1 MRWSLVRIH
10 GRGPFDLQKKWCVSC
25 SLLRDCSQVTSQLD
39 LHSNPTHGD
48 RQTHVKSCNHEG
60 FDLFPTSDVRI
71 PMKMTACYTSKWQNH
86 QEHFT
91 NLFYTFLV
99 VSCYILLRKL
109 ALQPFTNSTDLQSI
123 VPAMCSRSS
132 GGAAENVPHI
142 GQSNAQWWRIASLE
156 KWKKSTITHRDSWTS
171 RPVKA

>member
-10 GRGPFDLQKKWCVSC
+10 GRGPLTFKKLCVSC

-91 NLFYTFLV
+91 NLFCTFLV

-123 VPAMCSRSS
+123 DCSR
-132 GGAAENVPHI
+132 NV
-142 GQSNAQWWRIASLE
+142 L
-156 KWKKSTITHRDSWTS
+156 TILRWSCRKCTSHWSEQRTMMTHRKFGKVKEINDNPS
-171 RPVKA
+171 R

>member
-1 MRWSLVRIH
+1 MSQMRWSLVRIH
-10 GRGPFDLQKKWCVSC
+10 GRGPLTFKKLCVSC

-39 LHSNPTHGD
+39 LHSNFTPWDHPTHGD

-91 NLFYTFLV
+91 NLSCTFLV

-142 GQSNAQWWRIASLE
+142 GQSNAQRWRIASLE
-156 KWKKSTITHRDSWTS
+156 KRKKSTNPS
-171 RPVKA
+171 R